1 MTCHFALT
9 AAGSGRNVSYA
20 MSTTILDR
28 TAHTLRG
35 NRTRAVVG
43 LGVVFVLVAAAAG
56 VLLLTR
62 ADAAPPGAETPA
74 PANAHLTQVP
84 GLPAGATDCPPVYS
98 HLLAPFNRGAKG
110 TPATSCGFVEQ
121 ARRTYDNQPPSA
133 GPQQMRVASPATYKW
148 YDVVCVPTGS
158 YVTCTAGV
166 AAIIYLYNYA
176 G

>member
-1 MTCHFALT
+1 
-9 AAGSGRNVSYA
+9 
-20 MSTTILDR
+20 MSTTLLDR
-28 TAHTLRG
+28 IAYALRG
-35 NRTRAVVG
+35 NRTRAALG
-43 LGVVFVLVAAAAG
+43 LGVVYILVAAAAG

-62 ADAAPPGAETPA
+62 ADAAPPGAEAPA
-74 PANAHLTQVP
+74 PSDAHLEQVP

-121 ARRTYDNQPPSA
+121 ARMIYDKQPPSA
-133 GPQQMRVASPATYKW
+133 GPRQMRVASPATYKW

-158 YVTCTAGV
+158 YVTCTGAV
-166 AAIIYLYNYA
+166 AAIIYLYNYT